1 MSRRFPSVLFA
12 IALGGLVITGDIPSV
27 AYAAASVRP
36 KPAPSKASAVGKA
49 THKKPAPRPASLKK
63 STPTKVSAARST
75 KKSRRRPA
83 RPVVVNLVWHVE
95 TLDGEVLE
103 SSRADES
110 INPASV
116 IKAATSLWA
125 LDKLGPEHRFETRF
139 LAIHTP
145 DTAGSISSDLYVQG
159 ALDPDFQPE
168 NAFLVAAELNRLGV
182 ARVTGALV
190 VSRDFWIGYEG
201 GSEGR
206 EVNPTKRAL
215 IMAARLRQ
223 AWNPAMW
230 TGGLKRAWR
239 DTALRHGLDPD
250 RPPRVSVLGGIQE
263 GSSPMPGVVLATHR
277 SRRLLDVLHAFN
289 AYSNNDMERV
299 AESIGTP
306 VELAAW
312 LSQRW
317 GVPSGAITL
326 ETTSGLGINRLTPRQ
341 LVTLMRDLKTKCDA
355 LNLRLDDVL
364 ASAGCV
370 PGTVSRFYQTVAE
383 TAPGSL
389 VGKTGTLTAT
399 DGGVSVFAGIAN
411 TARGPLVFSV
421 AVPEAHGKLRTA
433 RSRQQQWIIDMAARN
448 GGFVPRLCTSM
459 LTPPDSGAE
468 VQGPTPLST
477 SSTGT
482 FNSGT
487 SHLFP

>member
-1 MSRRFPSVLFA
+1 MSRRFCLVL
-12 IALGGLVITGDIPSV
+12 L
-27 AYAAASVRP
+27 AAASCWFVVEVSGFEVARAAGAAP
-36 KPAPSKASAVGKA
+36 RKPGPASSKAHTSTVTSGKKLA
-49 THKKPAPRPASLKK
+49 SKQSPTTPAKRPAKR
-63 STPTKVSAARST
+63 KV
-75 KKSRRRPA
+75 RRGPA

-95 TLDGEVLE
+95 TLDGRVLE
-103 SSRADES
+103 SSRADEW

-125 LDKLGPEHRFETRF
+125 LEKLGPAHRFETRF
-139 LAIHTP
+139 LAIHSA
-145 DTAGSISSDLYVQG
+145 DAAGSIASDLYVQG

-168 NAFLVAAELNRLGV
+168 NAFLVASELNRLGLK
-182 ARVTGALV
+182 RVTGALV
-190 VSRDFWIGYEG
+190 VSRDFSIGYEG

-206 EVNPTKRAL
+206 EINPTKRSL
-215 IMAARLRQ
+215 LMAARLRQ
-223 AWNPAMW
+223 AWDPSKW
-230 TGGLKRAWR
+230 TSGLKRSWR

-250 RPPRVSVLGGIQE
+250 DPPRVVVHGGIQE
-263 GSSPMPGVVLATHR
+263 GSTPMPGVILAIHR
-277 SRRLLDVLHAFN
+277 SRPLLEVLHAFN

-306 VELAAW
+306 AELAAW

-317 GVPSGAITL
+317 GLPAGGITL
-326 ETTSGLGINRLTPRQ
+326 QTTSGLGINRLTPRQ
-341 LVTLMRDLKTKCDA
+341 LVTLMRDLKVKCEA

-370 PGTVSRFYQTVAE
+370 PGTVSRFYQTVAA

-411 TARGPLVFSV
+411 TARGPLVFTVV
-421 AVPEAHGKLRTA
+421 APEARGKLRTA

-448 GGFVPRLCTSM
+448 GGFVPGLCSSM

-468 VQGPTPLST
+468 VQGPTALST
-477 SSTGT
+477 A
-482 FNSGT
+482 
-487 SHLFP
+487 L